1 VIVVKKIVI
10 GIVLSMATT
19 NLVAQSS
26 AVKPRISVI
35 FAIDGETVL
44 CENLKVELR
53 LDHRL
58 IPVKMSDHG
67 FIIPELFKQLY
78 DSPQSCE
85 KNNIDI
91 RINCGEYMVEFP
103 GECPVRVSPGVWKAG
118 ISYPP
123 FRYDYGTGSTN
134 LFEQGMWLSYV
145 DWDSD
150 GCEPCVV
157 STISH
162 PDIPVNVVDRLRRE
176 QPVASGERARDVAY
190 ALAVFK
196 VEYDRNRNYLLNL
209 LDQCLSLP
217 IKTPNGDL
225 CDSNLGDYLINLYWR
240 GDGALLQRL
249 LQMADSQSKAV
260 DNDSYF
266 YSEMLEQRTAV
277 FLQGLDGLPFDK
289 QKVIC
294 KLAGDDDLSMNFP
307 KEERVLKQLK
317 AIGGNPATRCIQ
329 EIEKT
334 DNWRL
339 KK

>member
-1 VIVVKKIVI
+1 
-10 GIVLSMATT
+10 
-19 NLVAQSS
+19 
-26 AVKPRISVI
+26 
-35 FAIDGETVL
+35 
-44 CENLKVELR
+44 
-53 LDHRL
+53 
-58 IPVKMSDHG
+58 
-67 FIIPELFKQLY
+67 
-78 DSPQSCE
+78 
-85 KNNIDI
+85 
-91 RINCGEYMVEFP
+91 
-103 GECPVRVSPGVWKAG
+103 
-118 ISYPP
+118 
-123 FRYDYGTGSTN
+123 
-134 LFEQGMWLSYV
+134 
-145 DWDSD
+145 
-150 GCEPCVV
+150 V

-307 KEERVLKQLK
+307 KEERVFKQLK